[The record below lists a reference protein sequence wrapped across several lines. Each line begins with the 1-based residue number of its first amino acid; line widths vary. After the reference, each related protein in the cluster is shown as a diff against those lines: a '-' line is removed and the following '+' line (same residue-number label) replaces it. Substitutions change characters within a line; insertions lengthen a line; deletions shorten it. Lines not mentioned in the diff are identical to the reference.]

1 MGYIQPLAAAIPVG
15 AGGGMANPMTAVG
28 DIVVGDTVSGGV
40 AAPARLGAGSSGWI
54 LRSVAGTPAWREL
67 SAAGLGS
74 LRPNPVATREG
85 QTYWSTDAA
94 AGAQLSMCVHKG
106 GTTYAWELLAYG
118 APGLPLAT
126 GAGEVPLST
135 GAGNTYAAAN
145 FGDEV
150 GAAIAGGIGS
160 TLGQTFVGD
169 GAGDLQTTSA
179 PVSAVL
185 AASDAP
191 GMRSALGVSYVVTAS
206 KTTTYTAV
214 PGDVIPCDATGGAFT
229 VNLPAASGVVQSI
242 SIKKTDASVNAVT
255 IDGNASETIDG
266 ATTRLLSTQ
275 YEAVTLWSNGTNWLV
290 F

>member
-1 MGYIQPLAAAIPVG
+1 
-15 AGGGMANPMTAVG
+15 MANPMTTVG
-28 DIVVGDTVSGGV
+28 DIVVGGTVSGGV
-40 AAPARLGAGSSGWI
+40 AAPARLGAGASGYI
-54 LRSVAGTPAWREL
+54 LRSIAGTPAWREL
-67 SAAGLGS
+67 SAAGLVGD
-74 LRPNPVATREG
+74 RPNAVATREG
-85 QTYWSTDAA
+85 QTYWSTNAA

-106 GTTYAWELLAYG
+106 GTTYDWEILAYG
-118 APGLPLAT
+118 APGLPVAS
-126 GAGEVPLST
+126 GAGEVPVST
-135 GAGNTYAAAN
+135 GAGATYAAAN
-145 FGDEV
+145 LGDEV
-150 GAAIAGGIGS
+150 SAIIAGAIGG
-160 TLGQTFVGD
+160 TAGQALIGD
-169 GAGDLQTTSA
+169 GAGDVGTTSA

-191 GMRSALGVSYVVTAS
+191 GMRSALGVSYAVTAS

-214 PGDVIPCDATGGAFT
+214 PGDIIPCDATGGAFT

-275 YEAVTLWSNGTNWLV
+275 YEAVTLWSNGTNWMV